1 MMNQS
6 RAIGAQP
13 GMSPFG
19 MHYPLP
25 FLHPQV
31 TTPVPPSIGSLNFDS
46 LFVNEPSLSPA
57 AHPPAPNNPFSAP
70 QPLPSQDPAVRFAAQ
85 LQQLQDMGFSD
96 GAANLQALVRTNGNV
111 NAAVERLLSGP

>member
-1 MMNQS
+1 MNQS

-19 MHYPLP
+19 MRYPLP
-25 FLHPQV
+25 FLQPPA

-46 LFVNEPSLSPA
+46 LFVNEPSLSTAARPPA
-57 AHPPAPNNPFSAP
+57 SSPVSAHTPHPP
-70 QPLPSQDPAVRFAAQ
+70 QDPPAVRFASQ
-85 LQQLQDMGFSD
+85 LQQLQDMGFAD
-96 GAANLQALVRTNGNV
+96 GAANLQALTRTNGNV